1 MKNVAEFDQ
10 FADSYDDDLSQ
21 ALSVSGES
29 KEFFARGRIAWLAR
43 RLKPFGQ
50 SVRSLVDY
58 GCGVGDTTALVR
70 ELLGCE
76 TIIGLDVSVRSLE
89 RARRNHGSSTD
100 FFLTFDEYI
109 PDASLDVAYCNGVF
123 HHIPLDQRIAAVDY
137 IYRCLRPGGMFA
149 LWENNPWNPGT
160 QYVMHRCCFD
170 RNAIKISAPVASR
183 LLAEGGFEVVCT
195 DYLFFFPR
203 YFRALRSLEPFL
215 VKVPLGA
222 QYLVLARKAAKID
235 VVPTA

>member
-50 SVRSLVDY
+50 PVRSLVDY

-137 IYRCLRPGGMFA
+137 IHRCLRPGGMFA

>member
-43 RLKPFGQ
+43 RLKPFCQ
-50 SVRSLVDY
+50 PARSLVDY

-123 HHIPLDQRIAAVDY
+123 HHIPLDQRMAAVDY

-149 LWENNPWNPGT
+149 LWENNPWNPGA

-203 YFRALRSLEPFL
+203 YLRALRSLEPFL

>member
-50 SVRSLVDY
+50 PVRSLVDY

-89 RARRNHGSSTD
+89 RARRNHGCS
-100 FFLTFDEYI
+100 
-109 PDASLDVAYCNGVF
+109 
-123 HHIPLDQRIAAVDY
+123 
-137 IYRCLRPGGMFA
+137 

-170 RNAIKISAPVASR
+170 RNAIKMSAPVASR

-203 YFRALRSLEPFL
+203 YLRALRPLEPFL

-222 QYLVLARKAAKID
+222 QYLVLARKAAKIG